1 MAEKIIIL
9 SGKQFCGKD
18 TVAKILLEKFPDFR
32 RIGLGDAIKL
42 EYGEKKRLTLDEIE
56 QNKPLYRPDLID
68 LGNFRRAQDS
78 DYWIKKVIALE
89 GNIIV
94 PDVRMKRELEFFKE
108 ANAFKIR
115 VECDREKRA
124 QRGLLKSENDLTETD
139 LDDVKD
145 WDYVIENNSSYE
157 NLQTAAKM
165 LADKIEDW
173 LLA

>member
-18 TVAKILLEKFPDFR
+18 TVAKILLEIFPDFR

-42 EYGEKKRLTLDEIE
+42 EYGEREGLTLEEIE
-56 QNKPLYRPDLID
+56 RHKPLYRQDLIE
-68 LGNFRRAQDS
+68 LGNQRRAQDS

-108 ANAFKIR
+108 ADAFKIR
-115 VECDREKRA
+115 VECERENRAKR
-124 QRGLLKSENDLTETD
+124 GVLKSENDQTETD
-139 LDDVKD
+139 LDNVND
-145 WDYVIENNSSYE
+145 WDYIIENNSTYE
-157 NLQTAAKM
+157 NLQTETSL
-165 LADKIEDW
+165 LADKIKEW
-173 LLA
+173 LSV